1 MEYLYE
7 KLEAYGKSDYYGF
20 HMPGHKRNSD
30 VTRANLPY
38 GIDITEI
45 EGFDNL
51 HHAEE
56 IIREAEVRAASMYH
70 AEETHYLINGSTAG
84 ILSAVMGCTKKG
96 GKILMARNCH
106 KSVYNAVFMNQ
117 LHPIY
122 IYPENGAINPGEVKR
137 ILEENPNV
145 KSVVITSPTYEGVVS
160 DVERIAGIVHEKGI
174 PLIMDEA
181 HGAHFGFHPYF
192 PKNSNTL
199 GADIVIHSLHKTLPS
214 LTQTALLHMN
224 GELANRT
231 DIREYVHMLQS
242 SSPSYILM
250 AGIDECVRFVGER
263 SSDVFD
269 NYVKRLESVR
279 KRISRL
285 SVLKLIET
293 EKYDR
298 SKIVTAVGNHGDED
312 INRFTGKQLYDV
324 LKDKYL
330 LQPEMASGSY
340 VVLMT
345 SPADTD
351 EGMERLVSA
360 LEEIERRT
368 CKKR

>member
-1 MEYLYE
+1 MEHLYR
-7 KLEAYGKSDYYGF
+7 KLKEYANTGYYPF
-20 HMPGHKRNSD
+20 HMPGHKRNTALIGSE
-30 VTRANLPY
+30 LPY
-38 GIDITEI
+38 ELDITEI
-45 EGFDNL
+45 DGFDDL
-51 HHAEE
+51 HHSEGILKE
-56 IIREAEVRAASMYH
+56 LQEYAACVYH
-70 AEETHYLINGSTAG
+70 AEETHYLVNGSTVG
-84 ILSAVMGCTKKG
+84 LLSAVMGSTNSGDC
-96 GKILMARNCH
+96 ILMARNCH

-269 NYVKRLESVR
+269 NYAVWREKTGAIDLGYGGDGAVVVWEYPAKENSGKTLCIGSGCYDWYSVGPF
-279 KRISRL
+279 
-285 SVLKLIET
+285 T
-293 EKYDR
+293 EKFHANVAIMTKNAFNYLM
-298 SKIVTAVGNHGDED
+298 NH
-312 INRFTGKQLYDV
+312 
-324 LKDKYL
+324 
-330 LQPEMASGSY
+330 
-340 VVLMT
+340 
-345 SPADTD
+345 
-351 EGMERLVSA
+351 
-360 LEEIERRT
+360 
-368 CKKR
+368 

>member
-1 MEYLYE
+1 
-7 KLEAYGKSDYYGF
+7 
-20 HMPGHKRNSD
+20 
-30 VTRANLPY
+30 
-38 GIDITEI
+38 
-45 EGFDNL
+45 
-51 HHAEE
+51 
-56 IIREAEVRAASMYH
+56 
-70 AEETHYLINGSTAG
+70 
-84 ILSAVMGCTKKG
+84 
-96 GKILMARNCH
+96 
-106 KSVYNAVFMNQ
+106 
-117 LHPIY
+117 
-122 IYPENGAINPGEVKR
+122 
-137 ILEENPNV
+137 
-145 KSVVITSPTYEGVVS
+145 
-160 DVERIAGIVHEKGI
+160 
-174 PLIMDEA
+174 MDEA

-360 LEEIERRT
+360 LEEIDGELAKRDKYERNNSLARYIVQDSDT
-368 CKKR
+368 YQYILKDKKERDHQKNIYIYSPSETKRQRLKRDANLLNGKCAAERSRQNMPIFIHRGSR